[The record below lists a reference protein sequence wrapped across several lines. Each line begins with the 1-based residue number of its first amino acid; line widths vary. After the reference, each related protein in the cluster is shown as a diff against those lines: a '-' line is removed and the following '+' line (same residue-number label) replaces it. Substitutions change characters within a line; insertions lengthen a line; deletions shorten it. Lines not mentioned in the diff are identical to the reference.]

1 MNEKLKKAIAQA
13 VKSLNISKQ
22 KTVFTAK
29 ELEEIAKVA
38 HCQLYCVMYY
48 LRFER

>member
-1 MNEKLKKAIAQA
+1 MNKEIKKAIESAL
-13 VKSLNISKQ
+13 KSLNISKQ

>member
-1 MNEKLKKAIAQA
+1 MNEKIKKTIAEA
-13 VKSLNISKQ
+13 MKALNISKR

-29 ELEEIAKVA
+29 ELEEIAKA
-38 HCQLYCVMYY
+38 AGCQLYCVMYY

>member
-1 MNEKLKKAIAQA
+1 MNNEIKKAIETAI
-13 VKSLNISKQ
+13 KSLKISKR
-22 KTVFTAK
+22 KTIFTAK